1 VVCLSLESVR
11 KKSFDY
17 FNIQHFERVWNLVDR
32 SIGRRYMETGCRRAK
47 ADKNTKSSSL
57 VTLKMCRHN
66 IESGPSAQWHWNLC
80 WTYDQSRYYMCRCV
94 SSCSHTTGCVTRP
107 KQTILIV
114 DLTDF
119 LVDTHKIIC
128 EHLTWKSLWVIG
140 DITFL
145 RECFTFFTCTRMS
158 PLVRFRSTFC
168 YVTCK
173 NIWTKQDTV
182 TYELPYT
189 HDKQR
194 QIDRQKRVFVWVEE
208 TYLLLNP
215 GLPVFFSDTP
225 HSFLPSVAWCS
236 VWKTNLQGKLSI
248 TFWGTY
254 WVSPRSSATTC
265 LQVWSIFFFVP

>member
-107 KQTILIV
+107 NKRFWSSISQ
-114 DLTDF
+114 
-119 LVDTHKIIC
+119 
-128 EHLTWKSLWVIG
+128 
-140 DITFL
+140 TFL
-145 RECFTFFTCTRMS
+145 STHTRS
-158 PLVRFRSTFC
+158 
-168 YVTCK
+168 YV
-173 NIWTKQDTV
+173 NIWHEKVSGSLETS
-182 TYELPYT
+182 LF
-189 HDKQR
+189 
-194 QIDRQKRVFVWVEE
+194 FVNV
-208 TYLLLNP
+208 LHSSHAQGCL
-215 GLPVFFSDTP
+215 
-225 HSFLPSVAWCS
+225 HSFDSDQLFAMSHAKIYEQN
-236 VWKTNLQGKLSI
+236 KTRWHMNFR
-248 TFWGTY
+248 TH
-254 WVSPRSSATTC
+254 TTNKDK
-265 LQVWSIFFFVP
+265 